1 MRPPTYGGLF
11 LSLMRIL
18 FLSFVFSV
26 VPVLPMYGLSADDA
40 TRTDIR
46 SPEEQSAESKVDS
59 AGGIRKVANRKEA
72 ILPALKGVVISKSA
86 KSALALQASTSHGLV
101 LDGLDDRIQS
111 AMNRVVPV
119 FLGKPVSLESLEYLR
134 KKIESAAQVSGG
146 EMLKA
151 IFPPQEITSGILA
164 VRLAPARY
172 GKVMMTES
180 SFGKKFV
187 ALGMRAS
194 MGDPLDKSR
203 IIEDLEWINE
213 NPLRNAS
220 ISMVEGEVDDL
231 VDLMLRV
238 RSPKPWKLYAGVD
251 NQLSDSLGD
260 ERAYLLYQ
268 YGDLWKLDHRFTGQ
282 YTTAVEF
289 ERLQAVSFV
298 YEIPWK
304 VRQIT
309 EISSGYSESEAESD
323 GPLDQS
329 GKFSRVG
336 VTHRIPLGHWHSV
349 LHECRIGAEFR
360 NNDYLFSDGSD
371 SAVQFFQ
378 IEAGWKGRQNDRY
391 GVTRMDF
398 SLNYSPGNGAL
409 GSEDED
415 FIELGG
421 SGAEA
426 FIAKTELRRTLKLG
440 KQWNLACRL
449 QAQWTESD
457 LLASDQIHAGGYNLV
472 RGFDESVGY
481 GSKGIVGGIEM
492 QTRPYRLFDVGKILG
507 LTFIDGA
514 SLSRDQESDA
524 GQLLSGGIGFRWQL
538 EDNAS
543 ARFDVALPLD
553 YPESEDGDAMIHF
566 GVTTSW

>member
-1 MRPPTYGGLF
+1 MPKKL
-11 LSLMRIL
+11 LIL
-18 FLSFVFSV
+18 WFVFSV
-26 VPVLPMYGLSADDA
+26 VLALPMYGLSADDA
-40 TRTDIR
+40 TRTEIR
-46 SPEEQSAESKVDS
+46 GLKDHAVESSVDTAED
-59 AGGIRKVANRKEA
+59 GRKVANRKEA

-86 KSALALQASTSHGLV
+86 QSALALQAKNPRGL
-101 LDGLDDRIQS
+101 LIDGFDERTKSAINRI
-111 AMNRVVPV
+111 VPG
-119 FLGKPVSLESLEYLR
+119 FLGEPVSLESLEFLR
-134 KKIESAAQVSGG
+134 KKIESAAQPASG

-180 SFGKKFV
+180 SFGNKFV
-187 ALGMRAS
+187 ARGMRAQK
-194 MGDPLDKSR
+194 GAPIDKSR
-203 IIEDLEWINE
+203 IIEDVEWINE

-231 VDLMLRV
+231 VDLLLRV

-251 NQLSDSLGD
+251 NQLGDSLGD

-268 YGDLWKLDHRFTGQ
+268 YGDLWKLDHRLTGQ
-282 YTTAVEF
+282 YTTALESG
-289 ERLQAVSFV
+289 RLQAVSFV
-298 YEIPWK
+298 YEIPWMI
-304 VRQIT
+304 RQIT
-309 EISSGYSESEAESD
+309 EISSGYSQSEAESD

-349 LHECRIGAEFR
+349 LHECRFGAELR
-360 NNDYLFSDGSD
+360 TNNYLFSDGSD

-378 IEAGWKGRQNDRY
+378 IETGWKGRRSDRF
-391 GVTRMDF
+391 GMTRVDF
-398 SLNYSPGNGAL
+398 SLSYSPGNGAL
-409 GSEDED
+409 GSSDED

-426 FIAKTELRRTLKLG
+426 LIAKTELRRTLKLG
-440 KQWNLACRL
+440 KHLNLSGRL

-481 GSKGIVGGIEM
+481 GSKGLVGGIEL
-492 QTRPYRLFDVGKILG
+492 QTRPYRFFDMGKILA
-507 LTFIDGA
+507 LSFIDGA
-514 SLSRDQESDA
+514 SLSRDQVSDE

-538 EDNAS
+538 DGNTS

-553 YPESEDGDAMIHF
+553 YPESEDGNAMIHF
-566 GVTTSW
+566 GVAKAW

>member
-1 MRPPTYGGLF
+1 MPMRLLT
-11 LSLMRIL
+11 LS
-18 FLSFVFSV
+18 SVFSV
-26 VPVLPMYGLSADDA
+26 VLVQPIYGISADDA
-40 TRTDIR
+40 TRTDVR
-46 SPEEQSAESKVDS
+46 KPKDYTAESSADS
-59 AGGIRKVANRKEA
+59 AGDGRKVANKKQA

-86 KSALALQASTSHGLV
+86 KSALDLQAKNPSGLV
-101 LDGLDDRIQS
+101 IDGFDERTQS
-111 AMNRVVPV
+111 AISRIVPG
-119 FLGKPVSLESLEYLR
+119 FLGKPVSLESLESLR
-134 KKIESAAQVSGG
+134 KKIESAAQPSGG

-180 SFGKKFV
+180 SFGKQFV
-187 ALGMRAS
+187 AMGMRAPK
-194 MGDPLDKSR
+194 GAPLDKSR

-231 VDLMLRV
+231 VDIMLRV
-238 RSPKPWKLYAGVD
+238 RSPKPWKLYAVVD

-282 YTTAVEF
+282 YTTAVDV

-298 YEIPWK
+298 YETPLKI
-304 VRQIT
+304 RQIT

-349 LHECRIGAEFR
+349 LHECRFGAEFR

-409 GSEDED
+409 GSDDED

-440 KQWNLACRL
+440 KKWNLSGRL
-449 QAQWTESD
+449 QAQWTEDD

-481 GSKGIVGGIEM
+481 GSKGLVGGIEL
-492 QTRPYRLFDVGKILG
+492 QTRPYRLFDMGKILA
-507 LTFIDGA
+507 LSFIDGA

-524 GQLLSGGIGFRWQL
+524 GQLLSGGIGFRWQF
-538 EDNAS
+538 EDSAS

-553 YPESEDGDAMIHF
+553 HPKSEDGDAMIHF
-566 GVTTSW
+566 GVTKSW